1 MIDLSQI
8 VLSFLTSLIF
18 LISLVFLFRKQ
29 IADYIASEF
38 LLILHEH
45 QKKRRP
51 KRIILVRHG
60 NSMANDNYEILG
72 CTPDNKVNLTEKG
85 VAQAREAGK
94 KLKEIIGNESIQ
106 FYVSPYQ
113 RTRDTYQY
121 ILESFKDNHTNCII
135 SSALRE
141 QEYGNLQREMTQQFK
156 EQKIVGD
163 YYFRFKNGES
173 GSDVHARMSIF
184 LQYLFRRILSV
195 DYHTWDNIIIVSH
208 QLTIKYF
215 MMNFLELPVKEYDNM
230 KELDNCEFWIIEKN
244 EFGKYKVKSDIFIKK
259 DE

>member
-1 MIDLSQI
+1 
-8 VLSFLTSLIF
+8 
-18 LISLVFLFRKQ
+18 
-29 IADYIASEF
+29 
-38 LLILHEH
+38 
-45 QKKRRP
+45 
-51 KRIILVRHG
+51 
-60 NSMANDNYEILG
+60 
-72 CTPDNKVNLTEKG
+72 
-85 VAQAREAGK
+85 
-94 KLKEIIGNESIQ
+94 
-106 FYVSPYQ
+106 
-113 RTRDTYQY
+113 
-121 ILESFKDNHTNCII
+121 
-135 SSALRE
+135 
-141 QEYGNLQREMTQQFK
+141 MTQQFK